1 MQIWRNWYCKSDG
14 DLNMFNSLFVPS
26 HVPYQT
32 CKINPMPLTFTALQ
46 FPSSVKWLDGRK
58 EMRESAQAGLIIVP
72 TSLCSGQIAGIVSEK
87 AKENHF
93 YTFTSPLIHTEGCAE
108 GYGSSADGIHN
119 YDRVIIGHI
128 LHPCV
133 YSAFLLEHGCE
144 KTLLS
149 YFNEKLND
157 EWKCDGTSF
166 GQGSIQKEGG
176 IENAINHVIFHLS
189 LHNRLWIGS

>member
-1 MQIWRNWYCKSDG
+1 MQIWRNWYCKSEG

-108 GYGSSADGIHN
+108 GYGSSADQNCDGEKG
-119 YDRVIIGHI
+119 RVILIR
-128 LHPCV
+128 
-133 YSAFLLEHGCE
+133 FLQELYYGDT
-144 KTLLS
+144 K
-149 YFNEKLND
+149 
-157 EWKCDGTSF
+157 SF
-166 GQGSIQKEGG
+166 SVHFCL
-176 IENAINHVIFHLS
+176 IE
-189 LHNRLWIGS
+189 